1 MSAHAPQPPASL
13 SPTLRIVAAIA
24 LLLLGI
30 VELPRL
36 LAALTGDV
44 GLYGVAAHAM
54 LALLAVLSGVGLWV
68 RTSWAPAVILAL
80 GFVFAATRLMD
91 AFVLGVRPWL
101 FALIAAVVAVVAALL
116 LAAWAKGQSRL
127 T

>member
-13 SPTLRIVAAIA
+13 SPALRIGIAIA
-24 LLLLGI
+24 LLLLGV

-36 LAALTGDV
+36 LAALTGGV
-44 GLYGVAAHAM
+44 GLYGVAAHAT
-54 LALLAVLSGVGLWV
+54 LALLALLSGVGLWV
-68 RTSWAPAVILAL
+68 RTAWAPAVILAL
-80 GFVFAATRLMD
+80 GFVFAATRLID

-101 FALIAAVVAVVAALL
+101 FALIAAVAAVVAALL
-116 LAAWAKGQSRL
+116 LARWAKGQSRL